1 MVLMAKSKF
10 RLPNLAQDVPAQI
23 SACISAIFRQE
34 FPQLPGQLEKA
45 AAGCNFPTLS
55 TP

>member
-23 SACISAIFRQE
+23 SAIFHQE
-34 FPQLPGQLEKA
+34 FPQLPAQLEKA
-45 AAGCNFPTLS
+45 AAGCNLPTLS
-55 TP
+55 AP